1 MPLIAYDSN
10 KPFTLGLRIFHLTLT
25 VSYLLEVTEED
36 FVMVG
41 TQKVNQAVSQTDAS
55 SQPDI
60 ESALGA
66 AANSATLTD
75 DSLPDSTPM
84 FHNLRELYQVRLYH
98 CLREHVYM
106 ILFQSFIF

>member
-1 MPLIAYDSN
+1 
-10 KPFTLGLRIFHLTLT
+10 
-25 VSYLLEVTEED
+25 
-36 FVMVG
+36 MVG
-41 TQKVNQAVSQTDAS
+41 TQKVNQAVGQADTS

-75 DSLPDSTPM
+75 DSLPDSTPT